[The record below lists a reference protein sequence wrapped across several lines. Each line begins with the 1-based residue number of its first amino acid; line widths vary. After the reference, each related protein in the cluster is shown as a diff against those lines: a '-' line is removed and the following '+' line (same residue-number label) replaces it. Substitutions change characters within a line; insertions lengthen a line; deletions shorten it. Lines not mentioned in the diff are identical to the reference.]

1 MQGTKF
7 SNLNSVEEAN
17 ELSSTLNIQKFHPLQ
32 DFLIESE
39 LKNANLSKDDAIKY
53 ATILISSS
61 LSSQQLAG
69 ALILR
74 RLMYKAEIPYQ
85 KVIQSN
91 VLPSLIQLISYS
103 DEQFIYEVSYI
114 ILNIAGGDK
123 SCNDYLLSQNSLDLL
138 NYLLEKYNSIP
149 IFEHIMWTIGNIAI
163 TGSFYQNLLLQKL
176 NLTAISNFLNIHE
189 NEFLSENFRTIA
201 WSLAL

>member
-1 MQGTKF
+1 MEDLMETDESQENQNSLENVIGLFSSLNVQKAEDALMQGTKF

-39 LKNANLSKDDAIKY
+39 LKNANLFEDDAIKY
-53 ATILISSS
+53 ATILINSS

-74 RLMYKAEIPYQ
+74 RLTCKAEIPYQ

-91 VLPSLIQLISYS
+91 ILPSLIQLIPYS

-123 SCNDYLLSQNSLDLL
+123 SCNDYLLSQNSWI
-138 NYLLEKYNSIP
+138 Y
-149 IFEHIMWTIGNIAI
+149 
-163 TGSFYQNLLLQKL
+163 
-176 NLTAISNFLNIHE
+176 
-189 NEFLSENFRTIA
+189 
-201 WSLAL
+201 